1 MKNRSSALSFE
12 HAYNIL
18 SLTTQ
23 AEPRTLPSLKSGDL
37 KSVEM
42 NTGKLKSGKARQSSH
57 SEKTHQREG
66 ASDGLSVSPGE
77 VEKICS
83 VIQFTDSIFSKDDA
97 FGKAKDYKGPS
108 ASHLKENNRSKNRFL
123 AHLDEEPF
131 AQTQD
136 IQTTLSKILDKQE
149 TMLEELSSQLSR
161 VVHQP
166 PLQQSSNE
174 NAMKWLK
181 RETPDG
187 RTMLLAKLHEVE
199 MAARSTEILL
209 SLLKD
214 SVAEMP
220 SAANLSASD
229 VMNITNQNDQLL
241 RELES
246 FKNLKRTLEHLL
258 KRNEHKKFSSKEIK
272 NDIDDLLE
280 RVLEIETEDVDKAV
294 KTKELSL
301 SIEAMQD
308 RLQSLIEKKEAEN
321 SRITAQI
328 QDLERIMTKRK
339 MEIEDLKHENLAVKE
354 KSALEREALKKATR
368 AQKQRKQRFETA
380 AENLA
385 PQIRA
390 QEVNICEALSA
401 CNVWKS
407 HHEGAAKEKSELE
420 IEFKALTKQITDIL
434 ADLQKIQDDERSS
447 KEQILGKIHAAE
459 TENANIVHEN
469 ETLKASIADL
479 EKKSVSVEDE
489 LLDLQCK
496 TKHQKSFFEQYEAQV
511 FKIQAETI
519 ELGNRLEKVLRENK
533 LITKKKDLE
542 TETVEA
548 QMEAYLTEL
557 EHVGGLLRTAEQRLQ
572 ECQKN
577 LLIGKRKY
585 AVQSKT
591 IRKLQAKVDAN
602 NLFLDNQSCQEENNR
617 IQKKLVEL
625 NQKFEKTVMLN
636 QELENQVANQE
647 KNLHDSG
654 VQLEEKSRECT
665 DLIRLLEAA
674 VKEGK
679 KQVSEEKK
687 KISTNEQDFQKKI
700 MDLEIELS
708 MRKEEQKQLA
718 CMLSSS
724 EKHYELH
731 MKELHHSLEQTE
743 NKNQGIQNYVEF
755 LKTTYATMFG

>member
-280 RVLEIETEDVDKAV
+280 RVLEIETEDVKLKNKVLETEKYCQDLSCFLQTEKDKAV

-469 ETLKASIADL
+469 ETLK
-479 EKKSVSVEDE
+479 
-489 LLDLQCK
+489 
-496 TKHQKSFFEQYEAQV
+496 V

>member
-280 RVLEIETEDVDKAV
+280 RVLEIETEDVKLKNKVLETEKYCQDLSCFLQTEKDKAV

-542 TETVEA
+542 TETV
-548 QMEAYLTEL
+548 
-557 EHVGGLLRTAEQRLQ
+557 
-572 ECQKN
+572 
-577 LLIGKRKY
+577 
-585 AVQSKT
+585 
-591 IRKLQAKVDAN
+591 DAN